1 MSRTLVA
8 LALCAAA
15 GGACAQH
22 GLQWGTPVADRS
34 AQVALAGWTIGLRA
48 HLLDSAH
55 APLRLIGDH
64 YLTGPGF
71 GDEHIRGGLRLT
83 GGLTVATHRTDAS
96 AGPGL
101 TPNTA
106 DLPGPHAGPVLQPY
120 FGLGYTTLSA
130 RAGWGFAADIG
141 LGGRRAGSGLRLG
154 QGARGGVFEQVLDE
168 LRLAP
173 VVQVGVSYSF

>member
-1 MSRTLVA
+1 MSRMLVA
-8 LALCAAA
+8 LALCAAV
-15 GGACAQH
+15 GGASAQY
-22 GLQWGTPVADRS
+22 GLQWGAPVADRS
-34 AQVALAGWTIGLRA
+34 TQIALAGWTIGLRA
-48 HLLDSAH
+48 HLLDGAH

-71 GDEHIRGGLRLT
+71 GDERISGGLRLS
-83 GGLTVATHRTDAS
+83 GGLAVGAHRPDAA

-101 TPNTA
+101 TPSAA
-106 DLPGPHAGPVLQPY
+106 DLPGPRAGLVLQPY
-120 FGLGYTTLSA
+120 VGLGYTTLSA

-141 LGGRRAGSGLRLG
+141 LGGRRAGSVLRLG
-154 QGARGGVFEQVLDE
+154 QGTRGGSFEQVLDE